1 MNQEIIG
8 AQLSAT
14 RISFGRV
21 TARHLEALHDS
32 VEQACSVP
40 VAVPWDRMAAAHA
53 EIFAECRQ
61 AAVRKR
67 GSCETEVYQ

>member
-1 MNQEIIG
+1 
-8 AQLSAT
+8 
-14 RISFGRV
+14 
-21 TARHLEALHDS
+21 

-53 EIFAECRQ
+53 EMFAECRQ

-67 GSCETEVYQ
+67 GSCETEVTNSTKIRN